1 MWQIILQ
8 ILAIIGIILLTIIG
22 LILVVALLVLFVPI
36 RYKALLDVD
45 TACKKYSGEGKAS
58 WLLKLLTLHVT
69 YPEPA
74 KLTVRVLGII
84 VKEIDF
90 NKTEE
95 MEEIP
100 SSKEPTAESTEQVK
114 INDEIEVKEDKEKA
128 KEKLEVKEVVK
139 EEVKVKEKVEEKVE
153 EKEDIKE
160 RSIEEPKQKWYEKIL
175 YTIKNLCVKI
185 KEIWNNIEYYKDL
198 LNKKANRQFF
208 ERSKKRIFK
217 LLKGIAPKRC
227 KGQLRVGTGSPDTTG
242 YLLAIYGMFVPYL
255 DKDFYLE
262 PDFEEAI
269 CQGKLLIK
277 GRIYLITVLVC
288 ILGFVFDKQ
297 LFVLLKELKRE
308 EQ

>member
-8 ILAIIGIILLTIIG
+8 ILAIIGIILLIFIG

-45 TACKKYSGEGKAS
+45 TALKEYSGEGKAS

-74 KLTVRVLGII
+74 KLTVRVFGIK

-90 NKTEE
+90 NKSEE
-95 MEEIP
+95 TEEIP
-100 SSKEPTAESTEQVK
+100 SSNEPTAESTEQVE
-114 INDEIEVKEDKEKA
+114 INDKIEVEEDKEKVKV
-128 KEKLEVKEVVK
+128 KEKLEVKEAVK
-139 EEVKVKEKVEEKVE
+139 EEVKVEEKVK
-153 EKEDIKE
+153 KEDIKE
-160 RSIEEPKQKWYEKIL
+160 SSIEEPKQKWYEKIL

-208 ERSKKRIFK
+208 DRSKKRILK

-242 YLLAIYGMFVPYL
+242 YLLAVYGMLVPYL
-255 DKDFYLE
+255 DKEFYLE
-262 PDFEEAI
+262 PDFEEAV
-269 CQGKLLIK
+269 CQGQLMLR
-277 GRIYLITVLVC
+277 GRIYLITVFIC

-297 LFVLLKELKRE
+297 LFVLLKDLKRE